1 MRSRQGRF
9 LGSPGGSQPSSWLL
23 PECLQPPSNLAQR
36 TAEGGHGEAD
46 LSVGLASYFAPRIQV
61 CFANVGVSL
70 QLVLWS
76 QSSPRVGLEEK
87 YCF

>member
-9 LGSPGGSQPSSWLL
+9 LESPGGSQPSSWLL
-23 PECLQPPSNLAQR
+23 PECLQPTSNLAWR

-46 LSVGLASYFAPRIQV
+46 LSVGLPSYFASRIQV
-61 CFANVGVSL
+61 CFANIGFSL
-70 QLVLWS
+70 QLILWS
-76 QSSPRVGLEEK
+76 RSGPQGGLEEK